1 MIYYTNKAFTMFRL
15 FEYRKMFHLKSRD
28 AMIYGDDE
36 RQENPKTEE
45 EQKKVGEGAGGR
57 MLQ

>member
-1 MIYYTNKAFTMFRL
+1 MIYW
-15 FEYRKMFHLKSRD
+15 
-28 AMIYGDDE
+28 DDE
-36 RQENPKTEE
+36 CQENPKTEE

>member
-1 MIYYTNKAFTMFRL
+1 MFRL
-15 FEYRKMFHLKSRD
+15 FEYREMFHLKRRD